1 MRFLKTVIFD
11 LNFGVYLYQI
21 SNFYRFFTGINY
33 KCHAQY
39 QVPVPTVPVGKNF
52 RSGAKAVLKLR
63 GFFNVCRVRL
73 VILK

>member
-33 KCHAQY
+33 LCHAQY
-39 QVPVPTVPVGKNF
+39 QV
-52 RSGAKAVLKLR
+52 RYR
-63 GFFNVCRVRL
+63 
-73 VILK
+73 